1 MTNLIEQAKPY
12 ALAVASMVVTGAAYF
27 IGVIP
32 ADGGF
37 GDVTTVQWLGLV
49 VAEGAS
55 FGITARATF
64 RNPPTTDPAPGQD

>member
-1 MTNLIEQAKPY
+1 MTGMSRLVREVRPY
-12 ALAVASMVVTGAAYF
+12 GLAAASMIVTAAAYF

-49 VAEGAS
+49 VAEGAA

-64 RNPPTTDPAPGQD
+64 RPAPQETHRG